1 MSLDSIWKSQTP
13 QFVNRAIKLDPLND
27 FTGLLVSLR
36 KHEEVRSELSFWD
49 EFLHDLSWI
58 NWYWTNSVTPLNI
71 IEADLKLRIDAIKLF
86 IKDLDDIR
94 ANKFKNLNEIINKI
108 EVITKIQDAPLIDEI
123 IEHLD
128 PQSNVCFLA
137 NNLNALSS
145 INSKITKSKKWHSM
159 QPTKLRKDHIFDEM
173 IIFGQINN
181 FIGTKFIDNSLEFL
195 LTSPRANKIYW
206 SHYEWV
212 YSNWKPVNY
221 LEGSSPKTRPLSY
234 NSEIFNS
241 IKNKNMSA
249 FSEAS
254 IKPSINEEKLLER
267 IKANIEK
274 EDLNDQETSEEAHCF
289 ILSQKQNGNN
299 LAAYVLKGDKAK
311 VIDDFN
317 GDGTLDIEDVNPE
330 QVGVGMYILKR
341 MEGVDRDIIEDIA
354 DDSLGE
360 KSIELRL
367 LQQKWR
373 RALTKKINDSSEEF
387 VIKELKKEGISFID
401 KGTLKRWTTETIKPR
416 SDQHFFILLKFLSLE
431 KEFNK
436 ISEAMKL
443 IQKAHVEAGQKIG
456 KLLKKEIN
464 KMSTKNFSG
473 EVQVDFNLLGEEFGT
488 ISAFKVETK
497 ITELLNIPRN
507 WGGWGVKEIK
517 NG

>member
-212 YSNWKPVNY
+212 YSN
-221 LEGSSPKTRPLSY
+221 
-234 NSEIFNS
+234 
-241 IKNKNMSA
+241 
-249 FSEAS
+249 
-254 IKPSINEEKLLER
+254 
-267 IKANIEK
+267 
-274 EDLNDQETSEEAHCF
+274 
-289 ILSQKQNGNN
+289 
-299 LAAYVLKGDKAK
+299 
-311 VIDDFN
+311 
-317 GDGTLDIEDVNPE
+317 
-330 QVGVGMYILKR
+330 
-341 MEGVDRDIIEDIA
+341 
-354 DDSLGE
+354 
-360 KSIELRL
+360 
-367 LQQKWR
+367 
-373 RALTKKINDSSEEF
+373 
-387 VIKELKKEGISFID
+387 
-401 KGTLKRWTTETIKPR
+401 
-416 SDQHFFILLKFLSLE
+416 
-431 KEFNK
+431 
-436 ISEAMKL
+436 
-443 IQKAHVEAGQKIG
+443 
-456 KLLKKEIN
+456 
-464 KMSTKNFSG
+464 
-473 EVQVDFNLLGEEFGT
+473 
-488 ISAFKVETK
+488 
-497 ITELLNIPRN
+497 
-507 WGGWGVKEIK
+507 
-517 NG
+517 

>member
-1 MSLDSIWKSQTP
+1 
-13 QFVNRAIKLDPLND
+13 
-27 FTGLLVSLR
+27 
-36 KHEEVRSELSFWD
+36 
-49 EFLHDLSWI
+49 
-58 NWYWTNSVTPLNI
+58 
-71 IEADLKLRIDAIKLF
+71 
-86 IKDLDDIR
+86 
-94 ANKFKNLNEIINKI
+94 
-108 EVITKIQDAPLIDEI
+108 
-123 IEHLD
+123 
-128 PQSNVCFLA
+128 
-137 NNLNALSS
+137 
-145 INSKITKSKKWHSM
+145 
-159 QPTKLRKDHIFDEM
+159 
-173 IIFGQINN
+173 
-181 FIGTKFIDNSLEFL
+181 
-195 LTSPRANKIYW
+195 
-206 SHYEWV
+206 
-212 YSNWKPVNY
+212 
-221 LEGSSPKTRPLSY
+221 
-234 NSEIFNS
+234 
-241 IKNKNMSA
+241 MSA

-401 KGTLKRWTTETIKPR
+401 KGT
-416 SDQHFFILLKFLSLE
+416 
-431 KEFNK
+431 
-436 ISEAMKL
+436 
-443 IQKAHVEAGQKIG
+443 
-456 KLLKKEIN
+456 
-464 KMSTKNFSG
+464 
-473 EVQVDFNLLGEEFGT
+473 
-488 ISAFKVETK
+488 
-497 ITELLNIPRN
+497 
-507 WGGWGVKEIK
+507 
-517 NG
+517 